1 MANELTKEQKELI
14 IKTLGEKGVKN
25 VCPMCGNHH
34 FILADGYFGNT
45 LQIDT
50 KNLVLGGAGIPTVP
64 IVCSNC
70 GFVSQHALGVL
81 GLLPKEEN
89 EQKQNGGKK

>member
-14 IKTLGEKGVKN
+14 IRTLGEKGVKN
-25 VCPMCGNHH
+25 VCPMCGSQH
-34 FILADGYFGNT
+34 FILADGYFSNT
-45 LQIDT
+45 LQVDT
-50 KNLVLGGAGIPTVP
+50 KNVSLGGDGIPTIP

-89 EQKQNGGKK
+89 EEKKNEDK